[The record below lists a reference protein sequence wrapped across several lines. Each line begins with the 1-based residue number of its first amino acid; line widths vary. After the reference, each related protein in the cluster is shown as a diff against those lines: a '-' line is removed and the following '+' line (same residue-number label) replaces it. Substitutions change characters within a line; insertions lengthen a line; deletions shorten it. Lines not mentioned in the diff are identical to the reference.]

1 MFDLGWSKLIVIAIV
16 AIIVVGPKDLP
27 PLLRAIGKFV
37 AQLRRQAEEF
47 RSHFNEAMRDTGLDE
62 IRRDISSIKQTA
74 SSAAGDIQRSLDESV
89 QPVRDAAADIQRAGE
104 RDAVEHDVAKAAATP
119 GDPVT
124 SYMNGTGEAAATPH
138 GVTDMPE
145 IAPAAIN
152 GQNGHAMGHAAPKMP
167 TSLPP
172 ALESEIKVPAAPA
185 PADFAAATAPPAKG

>member
-62 IRRDISSIKQTA
+62 IRRDISGIKQTA
-74 SSAAGDIQRSLDESV
+74 SDAAGDIRRSLDESV
-89 QPVRDAAADIQRAGE
+89 KPIHDAAADIQKAGE
-104 RDAVEHDVAKAAATP
+104 MDVAKATDTP

-124 SYMNGTGEAAATPH
+124 SYINGHGAPEVTR

-145 IAPAAIN
+145 IAPADV
-152 GQNGHAMGHAAPKMP
+152 NGHATPKLP
-167 TSLPP
+167 GSLPP
-172 ALESEIKVPAAPA
+172 ALEREINVP
-185 PADFAAATAPPAKG
+185 AAATAAEASTAAPQPAKG